1 VEIEKEKASMR
12 QMVIGLTHAALVVT
26 VLILSSLPA
35 LADSGLAVAD
45 GTKVT
50 IEYTLTLPDK
60 TVADS
65 NVGQE
70 PFSYIQGAHQIV
82 TGLEKNLAG
91 MKTGQKKRVE
101 VPAAQGY
108 GTYDEKNKVTVD
120 KAKVPAGVKT
130 GQLLRSADGRA
141 VTVAEVSDKT
151 VVLDL
156 NHPLAGKDLVFDVK
170 ILNVEPQDAKPQEA
184 KPAEKA
190 KP

>member
-1 VEIEKEKASMR
+1 MR
-12 QMVIGLTHAALVVT
+12 QIVLGLGNAALVLI
-26 VLILSSLPA
+26 VLILGYIPA

-70 PFSYIQGAHQIV
+70 PFSYIQGSHQIV
-82 TGLEKNLAG
+82 SGLEKNLAG

-101 VPAAQGY
+101 VPAEQGY
-108 GTYDEKNKVTVD
+108 GPYDSKNKVTVD
-120 KAKVPAGVKT
+120 KSKVPAGVKT

-141 VTVAEVSDKT
+141 VTVAEVSEKT

-170 ILNVEPQDAKPQEA
+170 ILNVEPQDAKPA
-184 KPAEKA
+184 GKA
-190 KP
+190 AP

>member
-1 VEIEKEKASMR
+1 MR
-12 QMVIGLTHAALVVT
+12 QIGIGIQHAAWVVV
-26 VLILSSLPA
+26 VLILSIIPA
-35 LADSGLAVAD
+35 MADSGLAVAD

-65 NVGQE
+65 NVGQD
-70 PFSYIQGAHQIV
+70 PFSYIQGSHQIV
-82 TGLEKNLAG
+82 SGLEKNLAG

-108 GTYDEKNKVTVD
+108 GPYDDKNKVTVD
-120 KAKVPAGVKT
+120 KTKVPAGVKT

-170 ILNVEPQDAKPQEA
+170 ILNVELQEA

-190 KP
+190 HP